1 MKDEAEILAKPLSEI
16 CNLSIT
22 SRAFPNACKV
32 AKLKPIF
39 KKGKKTYPSNYRLI
53 WKVLEKVIHDQTNAF
68 LKGNNLLYNYQSGF
82 RTNHSTNLCLSFLT
96 DKILKGFDE
105 GLLTEMILID
115 LQKAFDTINH
125 DILFKKRKAMGFSEE
140 CITWFKSYL
149 SERIFFISTENQLP
163 DYGRISCGVPQDS
176 ILGT

>member
-1 MKDEAEILAKPLSEI
+1 M
-16 CNLSIT
+16 
-22 SRAFPNACKV
+22 
-32 AKLKPIF
+32 
-39 KKGKKTYPSNYRLI
+39 
-53 WKVLEKVIHDQTNAF
+53 
-68 LKGNNLLYNYQSGF
+68 
-82 RTNHSTNLCLSFLT
+82 T
-96 DKILKGFDE
+96 DK

-163 DYGRISCGVPQDS
+163 DYGRISCGVPQGS